1 MDDLGLRDLLIT
13 TIVFGSIPLIFKKP
27 YIGILMWCW
36 LGYMSPHRL
45 SFGFAYTMPF
55 AAIIAGVTMV
65 SLVLHKDQR
74 QSIPYQNIVILWV
87 FFIIWTG
94 ITTYLAFYPTSAWI
108 IYKKFFKIIAMTL
121 VMLMLII
128 DKDKLNKLIWAIVLS
143 LGFFGVKG
151 GVFTILKGGSSIVWG
166 PPGSFVEGNNEL
178 ALALLMIIPLAN
190 YLRVISKNKWIKL
203 GFLGAMVLIGVS
215 AIGSQSRGA
224 FLAAGAMIFYFW
236 TKSDKKVV
244 SGLALLIVAGNI
256 YAFMPQSWHN
266 RMDTIATYEQDGSAM
281 GRINAWWEAYNV
293 ANDRFF
299 GAGFNHYSVETFALY
314 APNPEDVHAAHSI
327 YFQVLGG
334 HGWVGF
340 AVYMMFC
347 ILSLRLSKKLTKK
360 TKGIEELAWASLLS
374 KMVYVSLI
382 AYAVGGAFLSLAYFD
397 LPYHLMAILIL
408 TNLIVDRALKEPI
421 ESKIKIGKRVK
432 EELMP
437 ESENLGKGLTNKVTY
452 SKY

>member
-190 YLRVISKNKWIKL
+190 YLRVC
-203 GFLGAMVLIGVS
+203 
-215 AIGSQSRGA
+215 
-224 FLAAGAMIFYFW
+224 
-236 TKSDKKVV
+236 
-244 SGLALLIVAGNI
+244 LL
-256 YAFMPQSWHN
+256 YTSPSP
-266 RMDTIATYEQDGSAM
+266 RD
-281 GRINAWWEAYNV
+281 
-293 ANDRFF
+293 
-299 GAGFNHYSVETFALY
+299 
-314 APNPEDVHAAHSI
+314 
-327 YFQVLGG
+327 
-334 HGWVGF
+334 
-340 AVYMMFC
+340 
-347 ILSLRLSKKLTKK
+347 
-360 TKGIEELAWASLLS
+360 
-374 KMVYVSLI
+374 
-382 AYAVGGAFLSLAYFD
+382 
-397 LPYHLMAILIL
+397 
-408 TNLIVDRALKEPI
+408 
-421 ESKIKIGKRVK
+421 
-432 EELMP
+432 
-437 ESENLGKGLTNKVTY
+437 
-452 SKY
+452 